1 MLYVASSFLETESS
15 GLSKDEYL
23 SVNVSVEIVTCVDN
37 DVKWHIFSAIVNSK
51 AKRRNS
57 IRRTTIKF

>member
-23 SVNVSVEIVTCVDN
+23 SVNVSVEIVTCVDQ
-37 DVKWHIFSAIVNSK
+37 DSVLESDTYLLLYFLILW
-51 AKRRNS
+51 
-57 IRRTTIKF
+57 